1 MSDSPENAPSPFQP
15 PVTRPP
21 THIVGVGASAG
32 GLEALE
38 RMFQNM
44 PTDTGMAFVIV
55 QHLSPDFKSLM
66 DELLA
71 RWTSLPIHRVDNG
84 MVVDANSIYL
94 LPPRKEMIISA
105 GKLLLSDKDP
115 EHGLSL
121 PIDHFLRS
129 LARECGPAAVA
140 IILSGTGS
148 DGSRGLEEIRNVGG
162 LVIAQ
167 SVRSAK
173 FDGMPNAARET
184 GFVDLTLDPEEIGD
198 ALRDYVTST
207 DVRQFA
213 AEHTHTVADEDSLSA
228 IFRLLRDRYGL
239 DFSHYK
245 LNTVVRRTE
254 RRLQIVHVESIQEY
268 AALVV
273 NDTEELD
280 TLYRDLLVGVTRFFR
295 DPDAYQSLE
304 QHVDAVIASKKP
316 GSEFR
321 TWIAG
326 CATGEEAYSL
336 AILLHERVQA
346 SGIPLTIRVFATDVH
361 RRSLEIAGE
370 AVYRPESLTEIPP
383 QRVEQF
389 FNRVDNGYAL
399 KQVIRQSVV
408 LAQHN
413 IIKDAP
419 FTRMD
424 LISCRNLLIYLQ
436 PPAQKKAISLFH
448 FGLRAGGLLFLGPSE
463 SPAELD
469 EEFDTL
475 DGHWK
480 IYRKRRDVRLPI
492 ELRIS
497 PNVSGRVVRASGLP
511 EIPLSGSRSIDAMLL
526 GTYDALLA
534 EYMPP
539 ALLINQRHEL
549 LHVFGDAGRF
559 LQHKSGRTGR
569 NVLELMESHLRMAI
583 SGAIQQIHNKRKT
596 EMKLRGIV
604 VPTPTGTERIAV
616 TVRSVVNQRTQ
627 SADLLI
633 LLEPMRE
640 NATAV
645 IPPPDSSAVEI
656 RDVVPHSPSAMEQ
669 IQGLEAELRYAKENL
684 QATVEE
690 LETSNEELQA
700 SNEELVASNEELQS
714 TNEELHSVNE
724 ELYTVNAE
732 HQRKIHELTVLTD
745 DMDNLL
751 ASTQVHTI
759 FLDQELRIR
768 KFTPQ
773 IAEVFSFVTSDLGRS
788 FDSFSHRL
796 LRDRLSAE
804 VASVLDTGESLE
816 AEVQDV
822 SGHWFLMRILPYLT
836 KGQLDGVVLTL
847 IDIDSLKLAQQDL
860 SRREFELRMIADRVP
875 SLISCV
881 DRNFRYSY
889 VNQRYS
895 EFFGK
900 NADEIVGMTMPEL
913 LGENVFEEVRPH
925 LEEAL
930 AGKSVEFEKRFVL
943 PNGRQF
949 WAMVSYSPDESGADG
964 NICGLFVCKHLV
976 TALKESEQ
984 RFERAVRGT
993 TDGIWD
999 WDIATGRVYCSPR
1012 FLEMVGLS
1020 ANTTEMFKA
1029 DVDLRI
1035 HAEDL
1040 PRVLTAEQ
1048 ALLRDGVPYDV
1059 EYRMQNR
1066 DGQYIWFRARA
1077 EVERCHDGRPTYVSG
1092 SVQNVETYR
1101 ALVAEKEQQ
1110 VTQRD
1115 RFLATL
1121 SHELRNPLGAVVNGC
1136 RVLTKVNGLVDE
1148 AFPVVDA
1155 ISRQSQHMAALLED
1169 LLDVARITEGK
1180 IEIRKKVFDLR
1191 EVIAP
1196 AIESVQPLLD
1206 SRQQGLDVRLPDDP
1220 VPVVGNAVR
1229 LRQVA
1234 TNLLSN
1240 ASKYSPHGTRV
1251 TLELDKVDHHAELR
1265 VIDQGE
1271 GIPPALLRRVFEP
1284 FEQLGRTHDRTDG
1297 GLGLGLSL
1305 SQRLVQLHGG
1315 SIHAKS
1321 QGHGHGSEFVVIIPT
1336 IDAAKVDD
1344 ELQPSRT
1351 TSGDKLRIVLVED
1364 NADART
1370 LLSRLLELEG
1380 YEICCAGTG
1389 PKGLE
1394 LIQQSIPDVALVDV
1408 GLPGMDGYTI
1418 ARTIRAQPELNSV
1431 YLVALTGY
1439 GQTSDRQNAK
1449 DAGFNIHFTKPVDLQ
1464 ELGKL
1469 LCQFEPSSPNA
1480 HSES

>member
-1 MSDSPENAPSPFQP
+1 MTVSPDPVPTVP
-15 PVTRPP
+15 PVAAKPS
-21 THIVGVGASAG
+21 HIVGVGASAG

-44 PTDTGMAFVIV
+44 PADTGMAFVIV

-71 RWTSLPIHRVDNG
+71 RWTSLPIHRVHNG
-84 MVVDANSIYL
+84 MEVVANSIYL

-105 GKLLLSDKDP
+105 GKLLLTDKDP

-129 LARECGPAAVA
+129 LAQECGPQAIAV
-140 IILSGTGS
+140 ILSGTGS
-148 DGSRGLEEIRNVGG
+148 DGSRGLEEIKHAGG
-162 LVIAQ
+162 MVIAQ

-198 ALRDYVTST
+198 ALRDYSNSV
-207 DVRQFA
+207 DVEKFTA
-213 AEHTHTVADEDSLSA
+213 DHTHTEADEDSLSS
-228 IFRLLRDRYGL
+228 IFRLLRDRYGI

-245 LNTVVRRTE
+245 LNTIVRRTE
-254 RRLQIVHVESIQEY
+254 RRLQIAHVESVQEY
-268 AALVV
+268 AALVAK
-273 NDTEELD
+273 DTEELD
-280 TLYRDLLVGVTRFFR
+280 ALYRDLLVGVTRFFR
-295 DPDAYQSLE
+295 DPDAYRSLE
-304 QHVDAVIASKKP
+304 QHLDDIIAAKKP
-316 GSEFR
+316 GTELR

-361 RRSLEIAGE
+361 RRSLEVAGE
-370 AVYRPESLTEIPP
+370 AIYRPESLTEIPP

-389 FNRVDNGYAL
+389 FNRLDNGYAL

-448 FGLRAGGLLFLGPSE
+448 FGLRTGGLLFLGPSE

-475 DGHWK
+475 DPHWK

-492 ELRIS
+492 DLRIT
-497 PNVSGRVVRASGLP
+497 PNIGGRVVRASGLP
-511 EIPLSGSRSIDAMLL
+511 EIPTGTSRSIDAMLL
-526 GTYDALLA
+526 GTYDALLS

-549 LHVFGDAGRF
+549 LHVFGNAGRF
-559 LQHKSGRTGR
+559 LQHKPGRTGR
-569 NVLELMESHLRMAI
+569 NVLELMESSLRLAI
-583 SGAIQQIHNKRKT
+583 TGAIQQIHNKRKT
-596 EMKLRGIV
+596 EMKLRGIKV
-604 VPTPTGTERIAV
+604 DTPEGKERIEV
-616 TVRSVVNQRTQ
+616 TVRTVVNQRTQ

-633 LLEPMRE
+633 LLESMRE
-640 NATAV
+640 NPAAVTPSPEPHDVTPHHPATT
-645 IPPPDSSAVEI
+645 
-656 RDVVPHSPSAMEQ
+656 EQ
-669 IQGLEAELRYAKENL
+669 IESLEAELRYTKENL

-759 FLDQELRIR
+759 FLDRELRIR

-773 IAEVFSFVTSDLGRS
+773 IAEVFNFVASDIGRS

-796 LRDRLSAE
+796 LRDRLSEE
-804 VASVLDTGESLE
+804 VEKVLETGEQLE

-822 SGHWFLMRILPYLT
+822 TDHWYLLRILPYRT

-847 IDIDSLKLAQQDL
+847 VDIGSLKSAQQDL
-860 SRREFELRMIADRVP
+860 ARREFELRMIADRVP

-881 DRNFRYSY
+881 DRDFNYTY
-889 VNQRYS
+889 VNQRYG

-900 NADEIVGMTMPEL
+900 SREDIIGTSMRDL
-913 LGENVFEEVRPH
+913 LGEATFEEIRPH

-930 AGKSVEFEKRFVL
+930 SGKPVEFEKRFDL
-943 PNGRQF
+943 PNGRRF
-949 WAMVSYSPDESGADG
+949 WAIVNYAPDVSPADG
-964 NICGLFVCKHLV
+964 SICGLFVCKHLV
-976 TALKESEQ
+976 TAIKESEQ

-999 WDIATGRVYCSPR
+999 WDIGTGRVYYSPR
-1012 FLEMVGLS
+1012 FVEMVGLNPS
-1020 ANTTEMFKA
+1020 DAPFLKA
-1029 DVDLRI
+1029 DIDRRI
-1035 HAEDL
+1035 HPDDL
-1040 PRVLTAEQ
+1040 PRVQAAEQ
-1048 ALLRDGVPYDV
+1048 GLLREQKPYDV
-1059 EYRMQNR
+1059 EYRMQDR
-1066 DGQYIWFRARA
+1066 DGDYVWFRGRA
-1077 EVERCHDGRPTYVSG
+1077 EVQRDSDGRAVYVSG
-1092 SVQNVETYR
+1092 SVQNVEMYR
-1101 ALVAEKEQQ
+1101 TLVAEKELQ
-1110 VTQRD
+1110 VSQRD

-1136 RVLTKVNGLVDE
+1136 RVLNKLTGLSEE
-1148 AFPVVDA
+1148 AIPIVDA

-1180 IEIRKKVFDLR
+1180 IEIRKQLFDLR
-1191 EVIAP
+1191 EVVGP

-1206 SRQQGLDVRLPDDP
+1206 SRQQKLDLHLPEEP

-1234 TNLLSN
+1234 SNLLSN

-1251 TLELDKVDHHAELR
+1251 KLHLERENHHAELR
-1265 VIDQGE
+1265 VIDEGD
-1271 GIPPALLRRVFEP
+1271 GIPPELLRSVFEP
-1284 FEQLGRTHDRTDG
+1284 FEQLGRTHDRSEG
-1297 GLGLGLSL
+1297 GMGLGLTL

-1315 SIHAKS
+1315 TIHAKS
-1321 QGHGHGSEFVVIIPT
+1321 QGPGCGSEFIVQLPT
-1336 IDAAKVDD
+1336 IEAAKVEPDV
-1344 ELQPSRT
+1344 QPALRT
-1351 TSGDKLRIVLVED
+1351 RSEKLRVVVVED
-1364 NADART
+1364 NADARD
-1370 LLSRLLELEG
+1370 LLCRLLKYEG
-1380 YEICCAGTG
+1380 YDVSSAGTG
-1389 PKGLE
+1389 PKGLD
-1394 LIQQSIPDVALVDV
+1394 LIRESLPDVALVDV
-1408 GLPGMDGYTI
+1408 GLPGMDGYAI
-1418 ARTIRAQPELNSV
+1418 ARAIRSQPELNGI
-1431 YLVALTGY
+1431 YMVALTGY
-1439 GQTSDRQNAK
+1439 GQSSDRQQARET
-1449 DAGFNIHFTKPVDLQ
+1449 GFNMHFTKPVDFQ
-1464 ELGKL
+1464 ELSQL
-1469 LCQFEPSSPNA
+1469 LNQFKPLPTSSAKP
-1480 HSES
+1480 

>member
-1 MSDSPENAPSPFQP
+1 MAESPEPIPDAATVSSK
-15 PVTRPP
+15 P

-44 PTDTGMAFVIV
+44 PTETGMAFVIV

-71 RWTSLPIHRVDNG
+71 RWTSLPIHRVQNG
-84 MVVDANSIYL
+84 MEVEANSIYL

-105 GKLLLSDKDP
+105 GKLLLTDKDP

-129 LARECGPAAVA
+129 LAQDCGAASVA
-140 IILSGTGS
+140 VILSGTGS
-148 DGSRGLEEIRNVGG
+148 DGSRGLEDIKLAGG

-198 ALRDYVTST
+198 ALRDYRSSI
-207 DVRQFA
+207 DVEQFA
-213 AEHTHTVADEDSLSA
+213 ADHTHTVADEDSLSA
-228 IFRLLRDRYGL
+228 IFRLLRDRYGI

-254 RRLQIVHVESIQEY
+254 RRLQIAHVESVQEY
-268 AALVV
+268 AALVA

-280 TLYRDLLVGVTRFFR
+280 ALYRDLLVGVTRFFR
-295 DPDAYQSLE
+295 DPDAYHSLE
-304 QHVDAVIASKKP
+304 QHLDDIIATKKP
-316 GSEFR
+316 DTELR

-361 RRSLEIAGE
+361 RRSLEVAGE

-383 QRVEQF
+383 HRIEQF
-389 FNRVDNGYAL
+389 FNRLDHGYAL

-436 PPAQKKAISLFH
+436 PIAQKKAISLFH
-448 FGLRAGGLLFLGPSE
+448 FGLRMGGLLFLGPSE
-463 SPAELD
+463 SPAELE
-469 EEFDTL
+469 EEFDIL
-475 DGHWK
+475 DAHWK
-480 IYRKRRDVRLPI
+480 IYRKRRDVRLPVD
-492 ELRIS
+492 LRIT
-497 PNVSGRVVRASGLP
+497 PTIPGRLVRASGLP
-511 EIPLSGSRSIDAMLL
+511 EISTGGSRSIDAMLL
-526 GTYDALLA
+526 GTYDSLLS

-559 LQHKSGRTGR
+559 LQHKAGRTGR
-569 NVLELMESHLRMAI
+569 NILELMESPLRLAI
-583 SGAIQQIHNKRKT
+583 SGAIQQIHNKRKQ
-596 EMKLRGIV
+596 EMKLRGIKV
-604 VPTPTGTERIAV
+604 DTPTGQERIAV
-616 TVRSVVNQRTQ
+616 TVRTVVNQRTQ

-633 LLEPMRE
+633 LLETMHD
-640 NATAV
+640 NASAV
-645 IPPPDSSAVEI
+645 IPPPDAHEATPLNPASA
-656 RDVVPHSPSAMEQ
+656 EQ
-669 IQGLEAELRYAKENL
+669 IESLEAELRYTKENL

-745 DMDNLL
+745 DMENLL

-759 FLDQELRIR
+759 FLDRELRIR
-768 KFTPQ
+768 KFTPH

-796 LRDRLSAE
+796 LRDKLSAE
-804 VASVLDTGESLE
+804 VAQVLQTGEPIE
-816 AEVQDV
+816 AEVQDITD
-822 SGHWFLMRILPYLT
+822 HWYLMRILPYLT
-836 KGQLDGVVLTL
+836 KGQLEGVVLTL
-847 IDIDSLKLAQQDL
+847 VDIDSLKSAQQDL
-860 SRREFELRMIADRVP
+860 ARREFELRMIADRVP

-881 DRNFRYSY
+881 DRNLRYTY

-895 EFFGK
+895 ELFGK
-900 NADEIVGMTMPEL
+900 SPEEIVGTSMVDL
-913 LGENVFEEVRPH
+913 LGEKQFEEIRPQI
-925 LEEAL
+925 EEAL
-930 AGKSVEFEKRFVL
+930 SGTPVEFEKRFEL
-943 PNGRQF
+943 PNGRRF
-949 WAMVSYSPDESGADG
+949 WAIVSYSPDTTGSNGLVS
-964 NICGLFVCKHLV
+964 GLFVCKHLV
-976 TALKESEQ
+976 TAIKESEQ

-999 WDIATGRVYCSPR
+999 WDITTGRVYYSPR
-1012 FLEMVGLS
+1012 FVELVGLDPE
-1020 ANTTEMFKA
+1020 ATPFLKA
-1029 DVDLRI
+1029 DVDRRI
-1035 HAEDL
+1035 HPDDL
-1040 PRVLTAEQ
+1040 PRVQAAEQ
-1048 ALLRDGVPYDV
+1048 SLLRDNQPYDV
-1059 EYRMQNR
+1059 EYRMQDR
-1066 DGQYIWFRARA
+1066 DRNYVWFRGRA
-1077 EVERCHDGRPTYVSG
+1077 EVERDAEGHPLYVSG
-1092 SVQNVETYR
+1092 SVQNVEMYR
-1101 ALVAEKEQQ
+1101 ALVAEKQLQ

-1136 RVLTKVNGLVDE
+1136 RVLNKVTGLADE
-1148 AFPVVDA
+1148 VIPIVDA

-1180 IEIRKKVFDLR
+1180 IEIRKQIFDLR
-1191 EVIAP
+1191 EVIGP

-1206 SRQQGLDVRLPDDP
+1206 SRQQKLDLHLPEEP
-1220 VPVVGNAVR
+1220 VPVAGNAVR

-1234 TNLLSN
+1234 SNLLSN
-1240 ASKYSPHGTRV
+1240 ASKYSPQGTRV
-1251 TLELDKVDHHAELR
+1251 KLQLERVNHHAEMR
-1265 VIDQGE
+1265 VIDEGD
-1271 GIPPALLRRVFEP
+1271 GIPPEMLRRVFEP

-1297 GLGLGLSL
+1297 GMGLGLTL
-1305 SQRLVQLHGG
+1305 SQRLIHLHGG
-1315 SIHAKS
+1315 SIQAKS
-1321 QGHGHGSEFVVIIPT
+1321 QGAGRGSEFIVQLPT
-1336 IDAAKVDD
+1336 IEAVKVETD
-1344 ELQPSRT
+1344 LHSSRRT
-1351 TSGDKLRIVLVED
+1351 RGNKLRIVVVED
-1364 NADART
+1364 NADARE
-1370 LLSRLLELEG
+1370 LLGRLLEHEG
-1380 YEICCAGTG
+1380 YEVRSAGTG

-1394 LIQQSIPDVALVDV
+1394 IIQEASPDVALVDV
-1408 GLPGMDGYTI
+1408 GLPGMDGYSI
-1418 ARTIRAQPELNSV
+1418 ARAIRRQPEYNGI

-1439 GQTSDRQNAK
+1439 GQSSDRQQAK
-1449 DAGFNIHFTKPVDLQ
+1449 EAGFNSHFTKPVDFQ
-1464 ELGKL
+1464 ELSQL
-1469 LCQFEPSSPNA
+1469 LNQFEPQPTTSDSA
-1480 HSES
+1480 

>member
-1 MSDSPENAPSPFQP
+1 MSISVD
-15 PVTRPP
+15 PVTTPEQSLIRP

-44 PTDTGMAFVIV
+44 PADTGMAFVIV

-71 RWTSLPIHRVDNG
+71 RWTSLPIHRVQDG
-84 MVVDANSIYL
+84 MEVEANSIYL

-105 GKLLLSDKDP
+105 GKLLLTDKDP
-115 EHGLSL
+115 DQGLSL

-129 LARECGPAAVA
+129 LAQERGSSAIAV
-140 IILSGTGS
+140 ILSGTGS
-148 DGSRGLEEIRNVGG
+148 DGSRGLEDVKHAGG

-198 ALRDYVTST
+198 ALRDYRSSV
-207 DVRQFA
+207 DVEQFTA
-213 AEHTHTVADEDSLSA
+213 DHTHTVADEDSLSS
-228 IFRLLRDRYGL
+228 IFRLLRDKYGI

-254 RRLQIVHVESIQEY
+254 RRLQIAHVDSVQEY
-268 AALVV
+268 AALVAQ
-273 NDTEELD
+273 DPEELD
-280 TLYRDLLVGVTRFFR
+280 ALYRDLLVGVTRFFR
-295 DPDAYQSLE
+295 DPEAYRSLE
-304 QHVDAVIASKKP
+304 QHLDDVIESKKP
-316 GSEFR
+316 GTELR
-321 TWIAG
+321 TWVAG

-346 SGIPLTIRVFATDVH
+346 SGIPLTVRVFATDVH
-361 RRSLEIAGE
+361 RRSLEVAGE
-370 AVYRPESLTEIPP
+370 AIYRPESLTEILPH
-383 QRVEQF
+383 RVEQF
-389 FNRVDNGYAL
+389 FNRVNNGFGL

-408 LAQHN
+408 MAQHN

-448 FGLRAGGLLFLGPSE
+448 FGLRTGGLLFLGPSE

-480 IYRKRRDVRLPI
+480 IYRKRRDVRLPVD
-492 ELRIS
+492 LRIS
-497 PNVSGRVVRASGLP
+497 PGISGRIVRASGLP
-511 EIPLSGSRSIDAMLL
+511 EISSGSSRSIDAMLL
-526 GTYDALLA
+526 GTYDSLLS

-539 ALLINQRHEL
+539 ALLINQRYEL
-549 LHVFGDAGRF
+549 LHVFGNAGRF
-559 LQHKSGRTGR
+559 LQYKPGRSGR
-569 NVLELMESHLRMAI
+569 NVLDLMESPLRMAI
-583 SGAIQQIHNKRKT
+583 TGAIQQIHNKRKA
-596 EMKLRGIV
+596 EMKLRGIL
-604 VPTPTGTERIAV
+604 VPTQEGNERIAV
-616 TVRSVVNQRTQ
+616 TVRNIVNQRTQ

-633 LLEPMRE
+633 LLETMQE
-640 NATAV
+640 NVSVV
-645 IPPPDSSAVEI
+645 IPTPESTEVAV
-656 RDVVPHSPSAMEQ
+656 PNAATTEQ
-669 IQGLEAELRYAKENL
+669 IESLEAELRYTKENL

-732 HQRKIHELTVLTD
+732 HQRKIHELTVMTD

-751 ASTQVHTI
+751 ASTRVHTI
-759 FLDQELRIR
+759 FLDSELRIR

-773 IAEVFSFVTSDLGRS
+773 IAEVFSFVNSDIGRS

-796 LRDRLSAE
+796 LRDKLSAE
-804 VASVLDTGESLE
+804 VSDVLATGNPVE

-822 SGHWFLMRILPYLT
+822 NDNWYLMRILPYVT
-836 KGQLDGVVLTL
+836 KEQLQGVVLTL
-847 IDIDSLKLAQQDL
+847 VEIGSLKRAQQDL
-860 SRREFELRMIADRVP
+860 ARREFELRMIADRVP

-881 DRNFRYSY
+881 DRDLRYTY

-895 EFFGK
+895 DFFGK
-900 NADEIVGMTMPEL
+900 SPQEIIGTSMPDL
-913 LGENVFEEVRPH
+913 LGEKQFEEIRPH
-925 LEEAL
+925 IEEAL
-930 AGKSVEFEKRFVL
+930 SGKAVEFEKRFDL
-943 PNGRQF
+943 PNGRRF
-949 WAMVSYSPDESGADG
+949 WAIVSYSPDTNGADG
-964 NICGLFVCKHLV
+964 AVCGLFVSKHIV
-976 TALKESEQ
+976 TAIKESEQ

-999 WDIATGRVYCSPR
+999 WDLASGRVYYSPR
-1012 FLEMVGLS
+1012 FVQMVGMDS
-1020 ANTTEMFKA
+1020 KA
-1029 DVDLRI
+1029 APYLKTDVDRRI

-1040 PRVLTAEQ
+1040 PRVQAAEQ
-1048 ALLRDGVPYDV
+1048 SLLRDNKPYDV
-1059 EYRMQNR
+1059 EYRMQDSSGN
-1066 DGQYIWFRARA
+1066 YIWFRGRA
-1077 EVERCHDGRPTYVSG
+1077 EVERDSDDHPIYVSG
-1092 SVQNVETYR
+1092 SIQNVELYR
-1101 ALVAEKEQQ
+1101 SLVAEKELQ
-1110 VTQRD
+1110 VAQRD

-1136 RVLTKVNGLVDE
+1136 RVLNKMTGLTDD
-1148 AFPVVDA
+1148 AIPIVDA

-1180 IEIRKKVFDLR
+1180 IEIRKQVFDLR
-1191 EVIAP
+1191 EVVAP
-1196 AIESVQPLLD
+1196 AVESVQPLLD
-1206 SRQQGLDVRLPDDP
+1206 SRQQNLDVKLPDDA

-1251 TLELDKVDHHAELR
+1251 KLQLDRVDHHAELR
-1265 VIDQGE
+1265 VIDEGD
-1271 GIPPALLRRVFEP
+1271 GIPPELLRRVFEP
-1284 FEQLGRTHDRTDG
+1284 FEQLGRTHDRSDG
-1297 GLGLGLSL
+1297 GLGLGLTL

-1315 SIHAKS
+1315 SIFAKS
-1321 QGHGHGSEFVVIIPT
+1321 QGGGHGSEFVVQLPT
-1336 IDAAKVDD
+1336 IAAAKVNA
-1344 ELQPSRT
+1344 ELPPSRPT
-1351 TSGDKLRIVLVED
+1351 RGNRVRIVVVED
-1364 NADART
+1364 NADARE
-1370 LLSRLLELEG
+1370 LLCRLLKTEN
-1380 YEICCAGTG
+1380 YDVSSAGTG
-1389 PKGLE
+1389 PQGLE
-1394 LIQQSIPDVALVDV
+1394 LIRESRPDVALVDV
-1408 GLPGMDGYTI
+1408 GLPGMDGYAI
-1418 ARTIRAQPELNSV
+1418 ARTIRSQPDLNGI
-1431 YLVALTGY
+1431 YLVAFTGY
-1439 GQTSDRQNAK
+1439 GQSTDRQQARE
-1449 DAGFNIHFTKPVDLQ
+1449 AGFNSHFTKPVDFQ
-1464 ELGKL
+1464 ELSQL
-1469 LCQFEPSSPNA
+1469 LSQFEPLPL
-1480 HSES
+1480 SE